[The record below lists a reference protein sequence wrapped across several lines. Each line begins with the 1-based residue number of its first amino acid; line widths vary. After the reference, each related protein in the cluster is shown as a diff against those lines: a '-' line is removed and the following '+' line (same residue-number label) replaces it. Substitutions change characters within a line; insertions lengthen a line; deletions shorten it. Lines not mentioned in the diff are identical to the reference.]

1 MHNKQRQKSS
11 VYVRFLQ
18 HWPIISGIDVAKAS
32 DIQRCYNQR
41 ELHKRMSFEMRQKS
55 VDKLPSVK
63 EARSISSKH
72 AKPFDTSTNTKTEL
86 PIRPKHSRS
95 VMQQQ
100 YILPPML
107 LPLPY
112 QSKPF
117 DFKKINSAKAPKPVL
132 DPFFYTPAARHQ
144 RSRAYENQRKTNIS
158 ELSSKDY
165 SIRRNSNDLQNV

>member
-1 MHNKQRQKSS
+1 MLQKHRT
-11 VYVRFLQ
+11 YN
-18 HWPIISGIDVAKAS
+18 VATIKGNYTNECHLKCAKKVWTS
-32 DIQRCYNQR
+32 YR
-41 ELHKRMSFEMRQKS
+41 LLKKH
-55 VDKLPSVK
+55 VK
-63 EARSISSKH
+63 TIPRSISSKH

>member
-63 EARSISSKH
+63 EA
-72 AKPFDTSTNTKTEL
+72 
-86 PIRPKHSRS
+86 RPKHSRS